1 MAREVSSVVTGVP
14 MAVEKLKELC
24 TAIRTERDV
33 EKFNELLGEIG
44 ETLEAQKKDAID
56 LYQAH
61 IAERRLARTK
71 Q

>member
-1 MAREVSSVVTGVP
+1 MAREVSSVVIGVA

-24 TAIRTERDV
+24 TAIRSERDM
-33 EKFNELLGEIG
+33 EKFNELLGEIAK
-44 ETLEAQKKDAID
+44 TLEAQKKDAID

-61 IAERRLARTK
+61 IAERRLERTK